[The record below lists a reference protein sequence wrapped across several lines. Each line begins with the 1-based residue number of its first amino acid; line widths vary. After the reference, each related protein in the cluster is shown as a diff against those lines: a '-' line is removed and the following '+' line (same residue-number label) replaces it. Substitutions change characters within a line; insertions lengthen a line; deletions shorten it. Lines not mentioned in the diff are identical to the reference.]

1 MKIPDGWVL
10 VPREPTEAMIENGL
24 RDSEGFNELGVA
36 DDKLARAY
44 VGTLTA
50 APSPPADPE
59 VEAGKLMDG
68 YAGAVM
74 RLIDRCDY
82 REVAAWMTSEILRG
96 TKQEDIILAA
106 AAMVEATLLQC
117 ASKVTRSQ
125 MRQFAATIGTKAAQV
140 LEQDIAAMIA
150 NKKSDTILHNRIRI
164 VPPGA

>member
-10 VPREPTEAMIENGL
+10 VPREPTEEMLSAVYG
-24 RDSEGFNELGVA
+24 
-36 DDKLARAY
+36 
-44 VGTLTA
+44 GTLGNDEDERETWRAFLQTA
-50 APSPPADPE
+50 PLPPTDPE
-59 VEAGKLMDG
+59 IEAGKMMDG

-125 MRQFAATIGTKAAQV
+125 MRQFAAAIGTKAAIV
-140 LEQDIAAMIA
+140 LEQDIQAMIDA
-150 NKKSDTILHNRIRI
+150 KKSDTVLHNRIRLV
-164 VPPGA
+164 VP